1 MEKKNNV
8 IIKNMKWK
16 CLAAVLSVIICVVLT
31 ASACF
36 VGASES
42 KPEVEVKCSAV
53 EASDGETFT
62 VSYYVKSGDAE
73 YVSLDLR
80 TFIGCELIKIEFA
93 EGIDVRCTERFD
105 FKEAVTVRC
114 SKDTGDELV
123 HFMDVLLKA
132 GGDAVDNKIYLLAGT
147 TFYKGDVG
155 EMKETKSFLNRIE
168 LTLKAADQ
176 SDVESADVQ
185 KAPSDGAGAKW
196 TTVIGD
202 WRVVAA
208 MIASGM
214 IIAAVT
220 TVTAV
225 NKKQGQAGE

>member
-1 MEKKNNV
+1 
-8 IIKNMKWK
+8 
-16 CLAAVLSVIICVVLT
+16 
-31 ASACF
+31 
-36 VGASES
+36 
-42 KPEVEVKCSAV
+42 
-53 EASDGETFT
+53 
-62 VSYYVKSGDAE
+62 
-73 YVSLDLR
+73 
-80 TFIGCELIKIEFA
+80 
-93 EGIDVRCTERFD
+93 
-105 FKEAVTVRC
+105 
-114 SKDTGDELV
+114 
-123 HFMDVLLKA
+123 MDVLLKA